1 MEKHCLIC
9 GNTIVNLSTI
19 QQKRTK
25 YCSEECGLIANK
37 KHQKYYRNVHN
48 KTQVTRRKHGET
60 AI

>member
-1 MEKHCLIC
+1 MEKYCLIW

-25 YCSEECGLIANK
+25 YCSEEYGLIANK
-37 KHQKYYRNVHN
+37 KHQQYYRNVHN
-48 KTQVTRRKHGET
+48 KTQVTRGKYGKT

>member
-9 GNTIVNLSTI
+9 GNTIINSNAI

-37 KHQKYYRNVHN
+37 KHQ
-48 KTQVTRRKHGET
+48 Q
-60 AI
+60 

>member
-9 GNTIVNLSTI
+9 GDTIVNLSTI

-25 YCSEECGLIANK
+25 YCSEEGGIIANK
-37 KHQKYYRNVHN
+37 KHQQYYRNVHN

>member
-9 GNTIVNLSTI
+9 GNTIVNLSAI

-37 KHQKYYRNVHN
+37 KHQQYYRNVHN
-48 KTQVTRRKHGET
+48 KTQITRGKYGT
-60 AI
+60 TI

>member
-9 GNTIVNLSTI
+9 GNTIINSNAI

-37 KHQKYYRNVHN
+37 KHQQYYRNVHN
-48 KTQVTRRKHGET
+48 KTQITRRKHGET

>member
-37 KHQKYYRNVHN
+37 KNHQYYRNVHN

>member
-1 MEKHCLIC
+1 MKKHCLIC
-9 GNTIVNLSTI
+9 GNTIINLSTI

-37 KHQKYYRNVHN
+37 KHQQYYRNVHN